1 MTKSISFLPCDN
13 SSSLPIRHVMD
24 TLDVIASGGCLFSGE
39 TGTPFP
45 GGMIS
50 RVDGTISASGS
61 EEDAETSPETPATP

>member
-1 MTKSISFLPCDN
+1 MRIIDFLFCDH
-13 SSSLPIRHVMD
+13 SSSLPIRHAMN
-24 TLDVIASGGCLFSGE
+24 TLDVIASEGCLFSGE

-50 RVDGTISASGS
+50 RVDGTIAASSS